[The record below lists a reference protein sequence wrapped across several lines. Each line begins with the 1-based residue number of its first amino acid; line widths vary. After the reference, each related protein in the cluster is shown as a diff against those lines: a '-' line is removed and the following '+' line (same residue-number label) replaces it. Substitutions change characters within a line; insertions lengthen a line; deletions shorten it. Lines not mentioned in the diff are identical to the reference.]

1 MKLYNKVIYAFLA
14 TSLTFLMFHLVYV
27 HAEILDNINPYSRS
41 FVRSI
46 FFAIAYSFMTVTVIA
61 LLQSE
66 KANRYFALADAIAI
80 LLYYATPLFTA
91 EFDILRFILS
101 LYYSLLSAIAT
112 FMLGSLAIKFF
123 GQTQVIVDTEK
134 VTLRNR
140 LDTIVSALEESEK
153 AKVSLNKNI
162 DTLKNEALSL
172 KNNNDTLVQLND
184 TLNSEIDL
192 SIEMRIQALR
202 WQKAIA
208 GKRKDVVRF
217 NQLQNEIEM
226 LGKKIKT
233 LEL

>member
-1 MKLYNKVIYAFLA
+1 MKIYNKIVYGFLAVSLAFL
-14 TSLTFLMFHLVYV
+14 LFHLIWI
-27 HAEILDNINPYSRS
+27 HADILNALNPNSHS
-41 FVRSI
+41 FVRSF
-46 FFAIAYSFMTVTVIA
+46 FFAMSYSFMTVTVIA

-66 KANRYFALADAIAI
+66 TANKWFAMADAIVV
-80 LLYYATPLFTA
+80 LMYYASPLFSV
-91 EFDILRFILS
+91 FDTERLILS
-101 LYYSLLSAIAT
+101 LYYSSLSGIAT

-123 GQTQVIVDTEK
+123 GQTQTIVDTEK

-140 LDTIVSALEESEK
+140 LDTIVSALDESEK
-153 AKVSLNKNI
+153 AKVSLYKNI
-162 DTLKNEALSL
+162 DTLKNEALLL